1 MVLARR
7 RGGLVSLVLVA
18 AAVAFMILPV
28 QATYLNDVGSDF
40 REFRTAS
47 CGAPVASLLGA
58 DPELGGGSELPIG
71 GTTSTAACQA
81 ASGKRVIGALV
92 VLLLAASVAWG
103 LARSIRSP
111 SEHRPAVP
119 SSV

>member
-1 MVLARR
+1 
-7 RGGLVSLVLVA
+7 VSLVLVA

-40 REFRTAS
+40 QEFRTAS

-92 VLLLAASVAWG
+92 LLLAASVAWG

-111 SEHRPAVP
+111 SEHRPADP